1 MDLKTRIRVALGIEK
16 EETTQ
21 LAYEGKLADG
31 TIIVSEADALAE
43 GVAVNVLV
51 EDGTQMPLPVGEYET
66 EDGMKFIVEEE
77 GIIASMVEEAEKE
90 EDEDKI
96 YEDEEKEE
104 MSDDNAQL
112 FAEIGAVVKEL
123 LEEVKNDIARLTS
136 ELDELRGENLSK
148 DENIAELQE
157 ENTELTK
164 QVKELGEKPAEEP
177 VKLTKFPKKLQ
188 EKVEMSKEDYD
199 KMTSQQKYLYN
210 FNNLNK

>member
-51 EDGTQMPLPVGEYET
+51 EDGTQIPLPVGEYET
-66 EDGMKFIVEEE
+66 EDGVKFIIEEE
-77 GIIASMVEEAEKE
+77 GVIATMVEETEAKD
-90 EDEDKI
+90 EDEEMYD
-96 YEDEEKEE
+96 EKEE
-104 MSDDNAQL
+104 MSDEHAELQL

-123 LEEVKNDIARLTS
+123 LEEVRNDIARLTS